1 VAPVARL
8 VKVSQQEL
16 DSVRKL
22 YESVMSYA
30 CHGLFFREGMV
41 LADELLKNAPQGQDL
56 LSFGKQLIL
65 DRGWAEDVL
74 FTDRGAKVRGSIE
87 ASPGSE
93 METCHRLRGILSK
106 ILEAKTKQR
115 VRLNEVECVSTG
127 AKECVFEREGST

>member
-1 VAPVARL
+1 M
-8 VKVSQQEL
+8 
-16 DSVRKL
+16 RKL

-41 LADELLKNAPQGQDL
+41 LAEELLKAVPQGQDAL
-56 LSFGKQLIL
+56 VAARQLIL
-65 DRGWAEDVL
+65 DRGWAEDVQ
-74 FTDRGAKVRGSIE
+74 FTESGAKVQGSIE

-106 ILEAKTKQR
+106 VLEAKAKQR
-115 VRLNEVECVSTG
+115 VRLSEVECVSTG

>member
-1 VAPVARL
+1 MARV

-41 LADELLKNAPQGQDL
+41 LAEELMKSMPQGKDPL
-56 LSFGKQLIL
+56 DYGREAVL
-65 DRGWAEDVL
+65 DRGWAEEVL
-74 FTDRGAKVRGSIE
+74 FTDRGARVRGSIE
-87 ASPGSE
+87 VSPGSD
-93 METCHRLRGILSK
+93 METCHRLRGLLSRM
-106 ILEAKTKQR
+106 LEAKARQR